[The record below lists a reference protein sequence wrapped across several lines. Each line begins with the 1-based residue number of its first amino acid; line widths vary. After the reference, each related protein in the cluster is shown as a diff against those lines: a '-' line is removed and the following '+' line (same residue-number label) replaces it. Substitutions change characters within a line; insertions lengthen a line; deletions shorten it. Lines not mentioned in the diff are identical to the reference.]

1 MPRYIIQ
8 SSVGTIIQN
17 LKANILRLV
26 AGDNVTLAAVR
37 NDADDSI
44 SVTIAAS
51 SGSGTPSASVTDE
64 TTWGIT
70 PAAGASA
77 NYSRGDHTHGS
88 PAAPGAGDVATDV
101 IWDAAGDLAVGT
113 GANTAARLPITVP
126 GAAILE
132 VLGVVNGETTAS
144 WKAVHDATAPST
156 QAFSDAASAG
166 TALTAAHRDHK
177 HAMPADPVT
186 AHESAGDPHTGYQK
200 ESEKDAASGY
210 VGLDASKIATFQ
222 NDINATHEFRVR
234 NDDVTGSARVQM
246 SLWSLVEKAV
256 IGWVLSDLSMRI
268 INRVAGSILFYTNNG
283 GPRMTIDSTGNVSVA
298 TGTILTKPSGTAGIQ
313 LDPNAAT
320 GNFTG
325 SLSPANLTAARR
337 WTFPD
342 ADLTVGEAIVPDP
355 NQQSYSPGSF
365 TLLTEQ
371 YAILSRHLKLTT
383 TQRATLQGT
392 GTLRIV

>member
-1 MPRYIIQ
+1 MPRFIIQ
-8 SSVGTIIQN
+8 TADGKQIFKSNVLN
-17 LKANILRLV
+17 V
-26 AGDNVTLAAVR
+26 AYGGSVTLAAEQAV
-37 NDADDSI
+37 NGD
-44 SVTIAAS
+44 VTLTIAAS
-51 SGSGTPSASVTDE
+51 AGAGTPSATVEDE

-70 PAAGASA
+70 PAAGAST

-88 PAAPGAGDVATDV
+88 PTAPGAGDVATDV

-113 GANTAARLPITVP
+113 GANAAARLPITVP
-126 GAAILE
+126 AANILE
-132 VLGVVNGETTAS
+132 VLGVVNGETTAT
-144 WKAVHDATAPST
+144 WKAAHDSTAPST
-156 QAFSDAASAG
+156 QAFGDSALAG
-166 TALTAAHRDHK
+166 TALTASHRDHK

-186 AHESAGDPHTGYQK
+186 AHEGAADPHTGYQK

-210 VGLDASKIATFQ
+210 VGLDASTIATFQ
-222 NDINATHEFRVR
+222 KDTNATHEFRVR

-246 SLWSLVEKAV
+246 SLWNAVEKAV

-325 SLSPANLTAARR
+325 SLSPANLTGNRR

-342 ADLTVGEAIVPDP
+342 RDLTVGAVPDP

-365 TLLTEQ
+365 TLSTEK
-371 YAILSRHLKLTT
+371 YVILSRHLKLTT

-392 GTLRIV
+392 GTLRIA